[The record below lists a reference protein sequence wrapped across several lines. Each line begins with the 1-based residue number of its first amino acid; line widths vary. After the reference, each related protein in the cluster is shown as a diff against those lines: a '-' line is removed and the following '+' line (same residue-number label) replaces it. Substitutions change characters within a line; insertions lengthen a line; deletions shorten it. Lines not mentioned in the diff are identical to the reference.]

1 MKVEKSNTTSGPKEI
16 RKQLKELVG
25 SEDKLRESKYGR
37 AEIKAYRDLYV
48 DIVEKLADHISVTKD
63 KRLGEETKE
72 LLHFNKVYR
81 NMQMRTGI
89 LAAGISLTFVLIVYL
104 YMMEE
109 MTTLYIVSAGAAVG
123 AFLMIRYTTQFSV
136 VLDKEVRKVSKVSK
150 KLMRHLGS

>member
-1 MKVEKSNTTSGPKEI
+1 MTSNPSEI
-16 RKQLKELVG
+16 RKQLKELVV
-25 SEDKLRESKYGR
+25 SEEKLRESKYGR
-37 AEIKAYRDLYV
+37 TEIKEYRKLYV
-48 DIVEKLADHISVTKD
+48 DIVEKLADHISVTKN
-63 KRLGEETKE
+63 KRLGEEAKE

-81 NMQMRTGI
+81 NMQLRTGI

-136 VLDKEVRKVSKVSK
+136 VLDEEVKKVSKVSK